1 MKFEIHEKDLRED
14 FIKGFGPGGQ
24 KTNKS
29 NNCVV
34 LKHMPTG
41 IVVRVH
47 DSRDQLVNRKLA
59 RKLLY
64 EKLDFLVNGDTSTIA
79 RREQKILRSKERK
92 RRRREQR
99 LANGESAKE
108 DESEESDEEEEDYS
122 QYDNLKLDKIG
133 KDFK

>member
-41 IVVRVH
+41 LVVRVH
-47 DSRDQLVNRKLA
+47 DSRDKLVNRKLA

-108 DESEESDEEEEDYS
+108 DESEDSEEEEEDYS
-122 QYDNLKLDKIG
+122 
-133 KDFK
+133 